1 MKGNIYSV
9 DKDLFFVYT
18 EFYTGD
24 NRVTSNQKRYKVMES
39 EKQSFSNGQ
48 EVEADI
54 FVINGVERAV
64 VRKVSFK
71 DTYTPEEKAN
81 ELISYFRNYRF
92 FMGEV
97 DAKIMALRIVDEMIK
112 NPAIKEDWYRGAS
125 GSNIE
130 YKSFWR
136 DVKFII
142 QGQPLKQDNN
152 DAAKPKRDPEY
163 GC

>member
-112 NPAIKEDWYRGAS
+112 NPAIKEDWHKKAS
-125 GSNIE
+125 DSNIE

-136 DVKFII
+136 EVKFII

-152 DAAKPKRDPEY
+152 DATKPKREPEY